1 MTRLCIVTGG
11 TGGHIFPALALA
23 DHYRQTRDDAE
34 IVFVGNDDRMEAK
47 LIPERG
53 YPFHALHTK
62 GLGPSF
68 FSKIQTLWLFL
79 KAKQQAKKFLIQQSF
94 DVVIGF
100 GGYVSAPVLL
110 AAQQL
115 GIPTIIHE
123 QNSMMGKANRLAKK
137 RASAFVTSYPDM
149 PGLWLGN
156 PRASLVSTAKADTAY
171 AKKLGL
177 DLSKP
182 IYLVMMGSLG
192 SSSVDEILAECLE
205 DLPAQLVYA
214 SPQESQV
221 KNSDHVH
228 VVDFI
233 QTEKIYGL
241 LSGIICRAGAT
252 TLAEIT
258 ALGLPAI
265 LIPSPY
271 VANNHQYYNAKALV
285 DAGAAVMIEESE
297 LNAQRLKEVFH
308 QVFLDETLRHSLSE
322 QSKKFGKPEAAMDLA
337 QLIDD
342 VIEGRR

>member
-1 MTRLCIVTGG
+1 MSRLCIVTGG

-23 DHYRQTRDDAE
+23 DYYCQTHDGAE
-34 IVFVGNDDRMEAK
+34 VVFVGNDDRMEAR
-47 LIPERG
+47 LIPECG

-68 FSKIQTLWLFL
+68 FSKFQALWLFL
-79 KAKQQAKKFLIQQSF
+79 KAKQQAKQFLSQQAF

-115 GIPTIIHE
+115 KIPTIIHE
-123 QNSMMGKANRLAKK
+123 QNSIMGKANRLAKK
-137 RASAFVTSYPDM
+137 RATAFVTSYPGM

-156 PRASLVSTAKADTAY
+156 PRASLVSGAKADEAY
-171 AKKLGL
+171 AKSLGL
-177 DLSKP
+177 DTQQP

-192 SSSVDEILAECLE
+192 SSSVDAILAQCLE
-205 DLPAQLVYA
+205 ALPAQIVYA
-214 SPQESQV
+214 SPQASLV
-221 KNSDHVH
+221 KDSDHVH
-228 VVDFI
+228 VVDFV
-233 QTEKIYGL
+233 QTEKLYGL
-241 LSGIICRAGAT
+241 LSGMICRAGAT

-285 DAGAAVMIEESE
+285 EAGAAMMIEEAE
-297 LNAQRLKEVFH
+297 LNEQRLKEVFC
-308 QVFLDETLRHSLSE
+308 QAFLDESVRQSLS
-322 QSKKFGKPEAAMDLA
+322 QQAKKFGKPEAAMNLA

-342 VIEGRR
+342 VIEGSR